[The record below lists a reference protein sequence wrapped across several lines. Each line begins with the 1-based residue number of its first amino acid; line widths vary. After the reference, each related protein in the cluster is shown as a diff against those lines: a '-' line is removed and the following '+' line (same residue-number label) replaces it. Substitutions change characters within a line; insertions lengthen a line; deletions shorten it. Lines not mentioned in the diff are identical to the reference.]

1 MNRHILIFGGTGY
14 FGKHLVNR
22 LLANGDRV
30 CLSTRGHQPIAAGC
44 AFIPFDRDG
53 NDVLHTQQYWD
64 VIYDQSAY
72 QPSHLVSIAPV
83 MGQCGTY
90 VFTSSQAVYPA
101 GLSLVEELNSDADA
115 QINGYGLAKR
125 QAERLVPCYAQ
136 RYILPRF
143 PVVVGENDRHA
154 RLQKLMANIYSGCMV
169 LPKSNPRLQLIDEH
183 DTADILFE
191 LPLHD
196 FQGAI
201 NIASPDS
208 LSVYQLCTT
217 IAEHLSVHLSIEWLE
232 SYPHE
237 PFDLI
242 KATDKTLHLQKQQ
255 QLGLQVKSMQ
265 ALLRQHCDAFLHT
278 QRRKAS
284 PCRTTRV

>member
-22 LLANGDRV
+22 LLANGDHV
-30 CLSTRGHQPIAAGC
+30 CLSTRGHKPIPADCG
-44 AFIPFDRDG
+44 FIPFDRDSS
-53 NDVLHTQQYWD
+53 DILHTQQYWD

-83 MGQCGTY
+83 MAQCGTY

-101 GLSLVEELNSDADA
+101 GLSLAEELDSDADGL
-115 QINGYGLAKR
+115 INSYGLAKR
-125 QAERLVPCYAQ
+125 QAERLVPYYAQ

-154 RLQKLMANIYSGCMV
+154 RLQKLIASIYSGRMV
-169 LPKSNPRLQLIDEH
+169 LPKSNPWLQLIDEH
-183 DTADILFE
+183 DAADILFE
-191 LPLHD
+191 LPLQD
-196 FQGAI
+196 CQGAI

-208 LSVYQLCTT
+208 LSVHQLCMT

-232 SYPHE
+232 SYSHD

-242 KATDKTLHLQKQQ
+242 KATDKTLQLQKQQ
-255 QLGLQVKSMQ
+255 TLGLKVKSMQ
-265 ALLRQHCDAFLHT
+265 VLLRQHCDAFLRT
-278 QRRKAS
+278 QHREAS
-284 PCRTTRV
+284 PCRSIHI